1 MSNSDLTSIINLCRQ
16 IQLDELLITSIE
28 AVMKNAN
35 SEKGCLLLFDF
46 LTEVLLVKSNIVD
59 RVARTEIDRC
69 TLETLDRH
77 LPSSIIEHVSST
89 GETIAIDSA
98 SENNYTN
105 DAYFL
110 NFQPRSILC
119 LPILHREEVV
129 GIFYLENYSVGLA
142 LTQEGLEIINI
153 FGSQTAISV
162 ENAKLYFQLQQAQL
176 QEREKAARLE
186 KNLLQLENAQ
196 QELLETKNKLEYD
209 AFHDPLTG
217 LPNRAWLLKL
227 LERSIE
233 LAARHSDY
241 LYALLFLDLD
251 DFKAINDNLGHL
263 IGDELLKQVAQRLQT
278 CLRTTDTIS
287 RLGGDEFAILL
298 EIDNSE
304 EATAIAERILA
315 QLSRP
320 FVIDEREIFTS
331 TSIGIAFGSRNYRKP
346 KDILRDADVA
356 MYRAKT
362 QGKGR
367 YLVFDR
373 TMEAQ
378 IRAGVQI
385 ETALQEALTRQELSL
400 YYQPI
405 VLTAT
410 GILVG
415 FEVLLRWN
423 HSSQGWISPSEFIPI
438 AEETGAISEIC
449 WWVITSAC
457 RQLSLWRDL
466 FPEKQITIN
475 INLSALQLKQEN
487 LLQRLQTIWQENQLP
502 EGSLKLE
509 ITENCILETF
519 TVEAQTLMKLK
530 DSGISLCVDDFGIGY
545 SSLSH
550 LHEFP
555 IDTLKIDRSFVRRMG
570 QDSQHAEVVQTIVT
584 LAHSLNMDVIAEGV
598 ETVQQLQQLQELNC
612 EYIQGYLVSQ
622 PIDELAATQLLERD
636 NLLDLAR

>member
-1 MSNSDLTSIINLCRQ
+1 
-16 IQLDELLITSIE
+16 
-28 AVMKNAN
+28 
-35 SEKGCLLLFDF
+35 
-46 LTEVLLVKSNIVD
+46 
-59 RVARTEIDRC
+59 
-69 TLETLDRH
+69 
-77 LPSSIIEHVSST
+77 
-89 GETIAIDSA
+89 
-98 SENNYTN
+98 
-105 DAYFL
+105 
-110 NFQPRSILC
+110 
-119 LPILHREEVV
+119 
-129 GIFYLENYSVGLA
+129 
-142 LTQEGLEIINI
+142 
-153 FGSQTAISV
+153 
-162 ENAKLYFQLQQAQL
+162 
-176 QEREKAARLE
+176 
-186 KNLLQLENAQ
+186 
-196 QELLETKNKLEYD
+196 
-209 AFHDPLTG
+209 
-217 LPNRAWLLKL
+217 
-227 LERSIE
+227 
-233 LAARHSDY
+233 
-241 LYALLFLDLD
+241 
-251 DFKAINDNLGHL
+251 
-263 IGDELLKQVAQRLQT
+263 
-278 CLRTTDTIS
+278 
-287 RLGGDEFAILL
+287 
-298 EIDNSE
+298 
-304 EATAIAERILA
+304 
-315 QLSRP
+315 
-320 FVIDEREIFTS
+320 
-331 TSIGIAFGSRNYRKP
+331 
-346 KDILRDADVA
+346 